1 MSVNDDVK
9 DAPATAV
16 TRTDLLR
23 AAWASSLGSA
33 LEYYDFALYSL
44 ASALVFG
51 PLFFPGTN
59 PSTGLILSFGTYFLG
74 FAVRPLGGII
84 FGRLGDRVGRKFV
97 LLATITLM
105 GGASTLIGFLPTY
118 NGSAGDWYG
127 GGVGILAPIM
137 LIVLRLL
144 QGLGAGAEMAGASI
158 LMTEY
163 APRKE
168 RGFYASLP
176 FLGVQVG
183 TVTAALVYFLLL
195 NANQTTKIT
204 DTWLWRTPFIASAA
218 ILIVAIFIRL
228 KLKES
233 PTFTKLEAHEMIVDK
248 PLATLLK
255 TSRPTLLRGI
265 GLRLAENGSSSIY
278 QALAIGYVTSAAVGV
293 KGPIG
298 ALSLVFAAA
307 LGALVVPIAGKLSDH
322 FGRVKTYRG
331 FAFFQLLAAF
341 PIWYVLSLGD
351 TVQTIVVLSLGL
363 GIGTWGMFGA
373 QSAFMSEL
381 FSARQRYL
389 GVSVAREISAVI
401 SGGIAPLIGAWIIS
415 LVIAGDG
422 GPGVP
427 EAGSGAWLPIA
438 GYLSLLTVITIVAT
452 FFTPETI
459 GRDLDDPR
467 DAINDPATLQGHRAA
482 VNADRVSA

>member
-1 MSVNDDVK
+1 MSFNDDVR
-9 DAPATAV
+9 DAPATGV

-118 NGSAGDWYG
+118 NGSSGDWYG
-127 GGVGILAPIM
+127 GGIGILAPIL

-278 QALAIGYVTSAAVGV
+278 QALAIAYVTSAAVGV

-322 FGRVKTYRG
+322 FGRVKTYRA
-331 FAFFQLLAAF
+331 FAIFQLLAAF

-438 GYLSLLTVITIVAT
+438 GYLSLLTLITIVAT

-467 DAINDPATLQGHRAA
+467 DAINDSATLEGHGASVYA
-482 VNADRVSA
+482 ERVSA